1 MKSKKSTIAL
11 LHPCKERIRHRIV
24 PSAFLI
30 GVLAVTALVSGK
42 GMKAEPGQQRTGSSP
57 LVKPAVDGV
66 LLAVFASPAPAQNRG
81 VLIAM
86 GGGNG
91 TPEIYETW
99 RTLGGGKDAHV
110 VLIPTAN
117 NPGEDIAPVI
127 NGLKHV
133 FGVQD
138 VIVLDTTDRA
148 KANSTQFVAPL
159 KQATFVFID
168 GGRQWRLTDAY
179 LNTKVVQELRN
190 VLKRGG
196 AIAGSSAGASVLA
209 SYLVR
214 GDPKTADVV
223 MAKGH
228 ERGFGFL
235 ANSAIDQHVSERGRQ
250 HDLEPVIAAHPKL
263 LGIGIDP
270 DTIIVVKGDEF
281 EVIGKGKVF
290 ITEAGHP
297 LYSISSGGHFDL
309 RRRKLL

>member
-1 MKSKKSTIAL
+1 
-11 LHPCKERIRHRIV
+11 
-24 PSAFLI
+24 
-30 GVLAVTALVSGK
+30 
-42 GMKAEPGQQRTGSSP
+42 MKAKKVLPLLLSS
-57 LVKPAVDGV
+57 AV
-66 LLAVFASPAPAQNRG
+66 LLGSFASRITGRNQG

-99 RTLGGGKDAHV
+99 RNLGGGKNARV

-127 NGLKHV
+127 NGLKQV

-138 VIVLDTTDRA
+138 VAVLDTKDRA
-148 KANSTQFVAPL
+148 NANSAQFVAPL

-179 LNTKVVQELRN
+179 LGTRVERELRN

-196 AIAGSSAGASVLA
+196 VIAGSSAGASILA

-214 GDPKTADVV
+214 GDPKGPEVM

-228 ERGFGFL
+228 ERGFGFIP
-235 ANSAIDQHVSERGRQ
+235 NTAIDQHVSERHRER
-250 HDLEPVIAAHPKL
+250 DMEAVVAAHPKL

-270 DTIIVVKGDEF
+270 NTVIVVHEGQF
-281 EVIGKGKVF
+281 EVLGSGKVT
-290 ITEAGHP
+290 ITKAGQKQ
-297 LYSISSGGHFDL
+297 YSISSGSHFDL
-309 RRRKLL
+309 GKRMPL

>member
-1 MKSKKSTIAL
+1 
-11 LHPCKERIRHRIV
+11 
-24 PSAFLI
+24 
-30 GVLAVTALVSGK
+30 
-42 GMKAEPGQQRTGSSP
+42 MKAGKVFHLLLGS
-57 LVKPAVDGV
+57 AG
-66 LLAVFASPAPAQNRG
+66 LLAVFASRAPAQNHG

-99 RTLGGGKDAHV
+99 RNLGGGKDAHV

-117 NPGEDIAPVI
+117 NPGEDIEPVI

-159 KQATFVFID
+159 KQATFVYID

-179 LNTKVVQELRN
+179 LNTKVVRELRN

-196 AIAGSSAGASVLA
+196 VIAGSSAGASVLA

-223 MAKGH
+223 MAEGH

-270 DTIIVVKGDEF
+270 DTIIVVKGNEF
-281 EVIGKGKVF
+281 EVVGKGKVF